1 MPKTKASKIEDVHT
15 REAKALKAI
24 YVERAVGSQAE
35 FGAETGIG
43 TQGMVWQY
51 LNAKSPLNLAAAAK
65 FAKALGCAIEDF
77 SPRLA
82 AEARTVSALS
92 PATDAAPAADASRQA
107 LPQPTHADYVQLE
120 IHDVRMS
127 AGAGAECIDRSDIV
141 ANLPVLKSWALE
153 NLGTANPEYV
163 KLVTCAGISMQPTI
177 DDGSLMF
184 VDVRVREFRG
194 DGIYCL
200 AWNEHLIVKRLIAD
214 VLSGN
219 LRIVSDNPDKELYP
233 DQIATPREAD
243 RLTILGQVRR
253 WFKTCKP

>member
-1 MPKTKASKIEDVHT
+1 MEKHET
-15 REAKALKAI
+15 RVQRLREL
-24 YVERAVGSQAE
+24 VEKDGGPAAFARLRSQPSADKPIDPTFVSQILSGHRS
-35 FGAETGIG
+35 FGE
-43 TQGMVWQY
+43 
-51 LNAKSPLNLAAAAK
+51 KAAANM
-65 FAKALGCAIEDF
+65 
-77 SPRLA
+77 
-82 AEARTVSALS
+82 ARRAGLPSGYF
-92 PATDAAPAADASRQA
+92 DGQGQGPAANVAQP
-107 LPQPTHADYVQLE
+107 PQPPHADYVQLE

-184 VDVRVREFRG
+184 VDVRVREYRG

-219 LRIVSDNPDKELYP
+219 LRIVSDNPDKTYYP
-233 DQIATPREAD
+233 DQIATPAEAD